1 MEMKVNGLIVAAGLS
16 SRALGYKMLY
26 KIEEKTLIEQ
36 AVMTIQP
43 FCREVTVVTG
53 HNHELI
59 EKVLKD
65 YQDVRLVYN
74 KKYKEGMFTSVKLG
88 INKMVCDRLIF
99 MPGDYGHIKKRTV
112 KKLLENSGDVIIPS
126 YDYHAGHPII
136 IKGSLLEEI
145 SENLE
150 FSSLK
155 DFVKGKEA
163 TYVTVN
169 DPGILMDIDTFE
181 DYLNVLECIKNEN

>member
-1 MEMKVNGLIVAAGLS
+1 MEMKINGLIVAAGLS

-36 AVMTIQP
+36 AVTTIQP

-53 HNHELI
+53 HNHEFI
-59 EKVLKD
+59 EKVLED
-65 YQDVRLVYN
+65 YEGVQLVYN
-74 KKYKEGMFTSVKLG
+74 EKYEDGMFSSIKLG

-99 MPGDYGHIKKRTV
+99 VPGDYGHVKKRTV
-112 KKLLENSGDVIIPS
+112 KKLLETSGDVILPS
-126 YDYHAGHPII
+126 YDYQSGHPII
-136 IKGSLLEEI
+136 IEGSLLGEI
-145 SENLE
+145 SENSE
-150 FSSLK
+150 FKSLK
-155 DFVKGKEA
+155 YFVKSKEVI
-163 TYVTVN
+163 YVTVN

>member
-1 MEMKVNGLIVAAGLS
+1 MKINGLIVAAGLS

-26 KIEEKTLIEQ
+26 RIEEKTLIEQ

-43 FCREVTVVTG
+43 FCQGVTVVTG
-53 HNHELI
+53 HNHGLI

-65 YQDVRLVYN
+65 YKDIHLVYN
-74 KKYKEGMFTSVKLG
+74 EKYEEGMFSSVKLG
-88 INKMVCDRLIF
+88 INKMICDRLIF
-99 MPGDYGHIKKRTV
+99 MPGDYGHVKKRTV
-112 KKLLENSGDVIIPS
+112 KKILENAGDVVVPS
-126 YDYHAGHPII
+126 YDHKAGHPII
-136 IKGSLLEEI
+136 IEGVLLEEI

-150 FSSLK
+150 FNSLK
-155 DFVKGKEA
+155 DFVKTK
-163 TYVTVN
+163 TINYVTVN

>member
-1 MEMKVNGLIVAAGLS
+1 MKINGLIVAAGLS

-43 FCREVTVVTG
+43 FCQSVTVVTG
-53 HNHELI
+53 HNHKLI

-65 YQDVRLVYN
+65 YEGVTLVYN
-74 KKYKEGMFTSVKLG
+74 EKYEEGMFSSVKLG
-88 INKMVCDRLIF
+88 INKIVCDRLIF
-99 MPGDYGHIKKRTV
+99 MPGDYGHVKKRTV
-112 KKLLENSGDVIIPS
+112 KKIIENSGDVIVPS
-126 YDYHAGHPII
+126 YDYKAGHPII
-136 IKGSLLEEI
+136 IEGSLLQEI
-145 SENLE
+145 SENSELN
-150 FSSLK
+150 SLK
-155 DFVKGKEA
+155 DFVKTKTV

-181 DYLNVLECIKNEN
+181 DYLDVLECIKNEN

>member
-1 MEMKVNGLIVAAGLS
+1 MKINGLIVAAGLS

-53 HNHELI
+53 HNHTLI
-59 EKVLKD
+59 EEVLKD
-65 YQDVRLVYN
+65 HDGIRLVFN
-74 KKYKEGMFTSVKLG
+74 EKYEDGMFSSVKMG

-99 MPGDYGHIKKRTV
+99 MPGDYGHVKKRTV
-112 KKLLENSGDVIIPS
+112 KKLLETSGEIVLPS
-126 YDYHAGHPII
+126 YDYATGHPII
-136 IKGSLLEEI
+136 IEGSLLNEI
-145 SENLE
+145 SENSE
-150 FSSLK
+150 FVSLK
-155 DFVKGKEA
+155 DFVKSKKMN
-163 TYVTVN
+163 YVIVN
-169 DPGILMDIDTFE
+169 DPGVLMDIDTFE